1 MVKIYLRKIY
11 DKVDAFNF
19 EIISVP
25 FLDRDIPLFAYYGL
39 LYISRSLFVLRGYVL
54 MYFIVYKQRDWIQ
67 VIIKLANSLPETC
80 TNTIIV
86 QQID

>member
-1 MVKIYLRKIY
+1 
-11 DKVDAFNF
+11 
-19 EIISVP
+19 
-25 FLDRDIPLFAYYGL
+25 
-39 LYISRSLFVLRGYVL
+39 